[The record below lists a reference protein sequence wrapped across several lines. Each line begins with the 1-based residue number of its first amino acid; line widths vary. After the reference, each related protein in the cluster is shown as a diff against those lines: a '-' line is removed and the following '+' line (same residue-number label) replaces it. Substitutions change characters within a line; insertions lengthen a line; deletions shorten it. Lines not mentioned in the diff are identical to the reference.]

1 MWIRVRAS
9 TDTNGQSSRLCAQE
23 FTFLGAAERA
33 MRSADQVLVGSSGG
47 MAPSQ
52 PGQMVRHAHRS
63 QAQSSMV
70 PSKTP
75 EARS

>member
-9 TDTNGQSSRLCAQE
+9 TDINGQSSSMCALG
-23 FTFLGAAERA
+23 FTFFGAAERV
-33 MRSADQVLVGSSGG
+33 MRSARQLLVGSSGG
-47 MAPSQ
+47 TAPSQ

-70 PSKTP
+70 PSKMP
-75 EARS
+75 EERL